1 MYKKDGNNSLEQITT
16 VCYTCCHLSMGKQ
29 TGRCTLKPIR
39 QVCAVMA
46 LWRGVHMG
54 GVTCKLQKN
63 SIETKNHKETE
74 EMFSETEVSKQ
85 GSKVNRF
92 KYFKGRVWAAQP
104 TPLKAPFSAPPPIP
118 WLTGDMFLWKWLCRL
133 WYDFPLFVKIAF
145 RTWLSTLGILKHTD
159 SLGSWWSHGTKFL
172 TFRTQSHIVRSTSL
186 ITWTIGYV
194 T

>member
-1 MYKKDGNNSLEQITT
+1 M
-16 VCYTCCHLSMGKQ
+16 CYTCCHLSMGKQ

-54 GVTCKLQKN
+54 VVTCKLQKN

-92 KYFKGRVWAAQP
+92 KYFKGRV
-104 TPLKAPFSAPPPIP
+104 
-118 WLTGDMFLWKWLCRL
+118 
-133 WYDFPLFVKIAF
+133 
-145 RTWLSTLGILKHTD
+145 
-159 SLGSWWSHGTKFL
+159 
-172 TFRTQSHIVRSTSL
+172 
-186 ITWTIGYV
+186 
-194 T
+194 